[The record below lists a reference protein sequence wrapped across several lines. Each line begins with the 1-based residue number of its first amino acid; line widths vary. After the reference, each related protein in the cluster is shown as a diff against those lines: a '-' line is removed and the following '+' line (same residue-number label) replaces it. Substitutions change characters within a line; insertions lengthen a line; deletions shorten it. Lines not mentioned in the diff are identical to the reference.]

1 MEKQRSRHIKIIKAM
16 EGRREAKGRPN
27 ISTSVPEKEAWPEEV
42 GQWSLLAPGQET
54 FSGKRAE
61 PGRWEC

>member
-1 MEKQRSRHIKIIKAM
+1 M

-27 ISTSVPEKEAWPEEV
+27 IRTSVPEKEAWPEEV
-42 GQWSLLAPGQET
+42 GQWSLLAPGLET
-54 FSGKRAE
+54 FSGRRAE